1 VFFPITSLHELLQP
15 IAQALPLSVV
25 VSGLRGISNDGA
37 SLLALN
43 STALG
48 LVVWMA
54 ISFFVAVKYFVWK
67 EVAN

>member
-1 VFFPITSLHELLQP
+1 
-15 IAQALPLSVV
+15 VV